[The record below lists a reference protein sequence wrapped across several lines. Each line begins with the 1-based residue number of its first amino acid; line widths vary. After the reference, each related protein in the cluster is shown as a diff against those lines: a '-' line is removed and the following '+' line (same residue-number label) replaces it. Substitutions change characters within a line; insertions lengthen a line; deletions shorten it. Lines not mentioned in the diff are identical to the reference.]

1 METSQDIIVAIQR
14 LARKLEGLEAALVND
29 CQYYQLTLEELKG
42 TELNQEQLILL
53 GSYLATYQLAKTFD
67 LKKDISAPSIPE
79 CLKTI
84 VNEHF
89 GVEE

>member
-14 LARKLEGLEAALVND
+14 LAKKLEGLEATLVND
-29 CQYYQLTLEELKG
+29 CQYYQLTLEELKDS
-42 TELNQEQLILL
+42 ELNQEQLILL
-53 GSYLATYQLAKTFD
+53 GSYLATYQLAKTFA
-67 LKKDISAPSIPE
+67 LKRDISAPSIPE

-89 GVEE
+89 GVKE